1 MLSLKGLQA
10 KQQSWN
16 FCFKHYPQTGLDYTL
31 NLVLLARVF
40 CPTPLN
46 LQGLP
51 YASESAPPW
60 IGDNSRMSV
69 VLIVEDSENSA
80 AMLEIAFL
88 GIPGLDVLMAPSAVE
103 AWRILHGGSGAVGA
117 IVTDL
122 NMPRM
127 DGYELIRR
135 VRADER
141 LSGVPIIVVS
151 ADTDPATP
159 QRIAALGVEAFF
171 PKPFSPAM
179 VRRKLEQILD
189 GRTH

>member
-1 MLSLKGLQA
+1 
-10 KQQSWN
+10 
-16 FCFKHYPQTGLDYTL
+16 
-31 NLVLLARVF
+31 
-40 CPTPLN
+40 
-46 LQGLP
+46 
-51 YASESAPPW
+51 
-60 IGDNSRMSV
+60 MSI

-88 GIPGLDVLMAPSAVE
+88 GIPGLDVRTAPSAAE
-103 AWRILHGGSGAVGA
+103 ALRILDGGSGVVGA
-117 IVTDL
+117 MVTDL

-135 VRADER
+135 VRADKR
-141 LSGVPIIVVS
+141 LSGMPIIVVS

-159 QRIAALGVEAFF
+159 QRIAALGVEAYF

-189 GRTH
+189 DRTH